1 MMEFSGEF
9 TVDGT
14 PDELWR
20 YFTDPE
26 ILKDCAPGCNKMELV
41 SPSHIVAGLA
51 VGVGSVKP
59 SFDVDGIVT
68 VCDRPHRLEIK
79 ASGEASR
86 NSFQATASQQLHDNG
101 DGTTTVEWEAEAEIS
116 GIIASMGE
124 RAIGSVTK
132 SLVDE
137 FFQDLEA
144 HVNAG
149 TPAESKLE
157 AASSEDIEA
166 ADELAAEAA
175 AKAGTDPI
183 GRAVGAAA
191 GFVGDGGPSNGQS
204 FTAGV
209 VLGLLGGA
217 VLRRLRGGGGT
228 AAPSDGSAASQ
239 SSTGAR
245 SGDDGTGGSSLL
257 VLGLTAALGAAGAI
271 IWGQSRS
278 DTQSESVTSSTDEAT
293 GADRPGRGASDGSDP
308 ISASETE
315 SDNPLD
321 RLESRP

>member
-14 PDELWR
+14 PEELWK

-26 ILKDCAPGCNKMELV
+26 ILMDCAPGCNKMELK

-68 VCDRPHRLEIK
+68 VCDRPHRLEIE
-79 ASGEASR
+79 ATGEASR
-86 NSFQATASQQLHDNG
+86 NSFQATASQRLHDNG
-101 DGTTTVEWEAEAEIS
+101 DGTTTVEWHAEAEIS

-137 FFQDLEA
+137 FFEDLEA
-144 HVNAG
+144 HVTAG
-149 TPAESKLE
+149 TPAASKLE
-157 AASSEDIEA
+157 AASSEELEA
-166 ADELAAEAA
+166 AEELAAETA
-175 AKAGTDPI
+175 AKAGDGPL
-183 GRAVGAAA
+183 AQVVGTAAA
-191 GFVGDGGPSNGQS
+191 VAGDGGPSSGQS
-204 FTAGV
+204 FAAGV
-209 VLGLLGGA
+209 LLGLLGSSL
-217 VLRRLRGGGGT
+217 VRRLRGGG
-228 AAPSDGSAASQ
+228 APPDGSGAGHSDAE
-239 SSTGAR
+239 AR
-245 SGDDGTGGSSLL
+245 SGDDGDGGSSLL
-257 VLGLTAALGAAGAI
+257 VLGLTAALGAAGAV
-271 IWGQSRS
+271 IWNQSRS
-278 DTQSESVTSSTDEAT
+278 GEQPEPVTPGTDEAT
-293 GADRPGRGASDGSDP
+293 EDEPTGQGASDESDP
-308 ISASETE
+308 ITASNAE